1 MKAIILCAGFGT
13 RLYPLT
19 KDRAKPLLP
28 VAGKPIVEH
37 LVDQLAAHVDGFVVV
52 SNRRF
57 YDAFVT
63 WAGRR
68 ANINVGVLDDGATT
82 NETRLGA
89 VQDLALAL
97 RECPPFDGP
106 VLVATG
112 DNLFRMAFDA
122 FFDDYHRKPR
132 TLVLRYR
139 ESSIDKCRQTGIAEI
154 NADDGRI
161 VKLWEKPDE
170 PSTPWACPALYIL
183 EPEAIEA
190 LGAYIAEY
198 PRADALGGFIGW
210 LAERSSVYTHEMQGS
225 RLDVGDSDG
234 YASAENWMKNGV

>member
-1 MKAIILCAGFGT
+1 MKAILLCAGFGT

-37 LVDQLAAHVDGFVVV
+37 LVDQLTPHVDGFVVV
-52 SNRRF
+52 SNHRF
-57 YDAFVT
+57 YDSFVA

-68 ANINVGVLDDGATT
+68 PDVAADVVDDGATT

-97 RECPPFDGP
+97 RESSPRGP
-106 VLVATG
+106 VLVAAG
-112 DNLFRMAFDA
+112 DNLFRIAFDA
-122 FFDDYHRKPR
+122 FFDDYRAKPR

-139 ESSIDKCRQTGIAEI
+139 EPSIAQRRRTGIAEI
-154 NADDGRI
+154 ENDGRI
-161 VKLWEKPDE
+161 VKLWEKPE
-170 PSTPWACPALYIL
+170 TPRAPWACPALYIL
-183 EPEAIEA
+183 EPEAFEA
-190 LGAYIAEY
+190 LGAYVTDY

-210 LAERSSVYTHEMQGS
+210 LAERSPVYTHEMHGI
-225 RLDVGDSDG
+225 RLDVGDLDG
-234 YASAENWMKNGV
+234 YANAENWMKNGV